1 MQTCEG
7 CYWMRG
13 KIRLLKGRFDYR
25 GYSCSCSKGIL
36 WNEFRKEP
44 MQFQL
49 GTRASLKNYV
59 YERWRV
65 QAVRCMDFDSM
76 D

>member
-1 MQTCEG
+1 MTCES
-7 CYWMRG
+7 CYHMRG
-13 KIRLLKGRFDYR
+13 KMRLSVGKIDFRD
-25 GYSCSCSKGIL
+25 YSCSCVKGFL
-36 WNEFRKEP
+36 WNESRKEP

-49 GTRASLKNYV
+49 GTRASQKNYI

-65 QAVRCMDFDSM
+65 QAVSCPDYDSM